1 MQNRINFTGEI
12 MFKNKINTRVR
23 VVFLAVTLIFIL
35 VILKVFYIEVIQ
47 YDKLSNL
54 ASNLWSRNLPI
65 TADRGNIY
73 DRNGKIIA
81 TNITTTSLV
90 FIPNQ
95 ITDKEKVAKDISA
108 ILNADYDDI
117 LAHVSKKTSIERVH
131 PEGRRLDYE
140 TAEKISALN
149 YDGVYL
155 VKESKRHYPYDNLLS
170 HTLGYVGIDN
180 QGLSGLELQYDKYLT
195 GVDGAIKYFSD
206 GKGHRLDLEE
216 VYMAPQSGMNLTL
229 TIDLDLQLAVEKELD
244 NVIDMYDPE
253 DALILA
259 MSPKTGEILA
269 IANRPDFDSN
279 NYQNYSTETIN
290 RNLAIW
296 KTYEPGS
303 TFKIMTL
310 AASLEEKE
318 VNLFEDTYFDSGSI
332 QVENARIKCWKKG
345 GHGAQ
350 TFLNVV
356 ENSCNPGFVI
366 LGQRLGTER
375 LYNYVNRFGFGNK
388 TGVDLNGESTG
399 ILFKLDRMGPV
410 ETATTAFGQGI
421 SVTPIQQVRAV
432 SAAVNGGEL
441 LKPFIVKTVSEP
453 ETNTTIV
460 ENGKTVISKVISE
473 QTSDMVRYA
482 LESVVAN
489 GSGRNAYIENY
500 RVGGKTGTAQKVEN
514 GVYLTGNYIVSF
526 IGFMP
531 TDDPEIV
538 VYVAINNPKGIT
550 QYGGTVSAPIAKN
563 VLTSAIEIL
572 DIEPDL
578 EGMSKEYRWYEDSYV
593 KIPDATGLSKK
604 DAIKLL
610 KEFKIE
616 YSGTGDTVLYM
627 SPEPGYYAKK
637 GGTVKLLLG
646 D

>member
-1 MQNRINFTGEI
+1 
-12 MFKNKINTRVR
+12 MFKNKIYTRVR
-23 VVFLAVTLIFIL
+23 IVFLVVALIFLL
-35 VILKVFYIEVIQ
+35 VIFKVFYIEVIE
-47 YDKLSNL
+47 YDKLSSL
-54 ASNLWSRNLPI
+54 ANSLWSRNLPI
-65 TADRGNIY
+65 TADRGEIY
-73 DRNGKIIA
+73 DRNGKVIA

-95 ITDKEKVAKDISA
+95 ITDKEAVAKDISE
-108 ILNADYDDI
+108 ILGVEYEDI
-117 LAHVSKKTSIERVH
+117 LAHASKKTSIERVH
-131 PEGRRLDYE
+131 PEGRQLSYE
-140 TAEKISALN
+140 IAEQIDNLN

-155 VKESKRHYPYDNLLS
+155 VKESKRYYPYENLLS

-180 QGLSGLELQYDKYLT
+180 QGLSGLELNYDEYLT

-216 VYMAPQSGMNLTL
+216 VYVAPQSGMNLTL

-244 NVIDMYDPE
+244 NVVDMYSPE

-259 MSPKTGEILA
+259 MDPNTGEILA
-269 IANRPDFDSN
+269 IANRPDFDPN
-279 NYQNYSTETIN
+279 NYQDYSVETIN

-303 TFKIMTL
+303 TFKIVTL
-310 AASLEEKE
+310 AAALEENE
-318 VNLFEDTYFDSGSI
+318 VNLFEDTYYDSGSI
-332 QVENARIKCWKKG
+332 KVENANIKCWKSG
-345 GHGAQ
+345 GHGAE
-350 TFLNVV
+350 TFLQVV
-356 ENSCNPGFVI
+356 ENSCNPGFVV

-375 LYNYVNRFGFGNK
+375 LYNYVNKFGFGSK
-388 TGVDLNGESTG
+388 TGIDLNGEGTG
-399 ILFKLDRMGPV
+399 ILFTLERMGPV

-432 SAAVNGGEL
+432 SAAINGGEL
-441 LKPFIVKTVSEP
+441 LKPYIVKTVSEP
-453 ETNTTIV
+453 ETDAVIV
-460 ENGKTVISKVISE
+460 ENTKTVISNVISE
-473 QTSDMVRYA
+473 QTSSMVRYA

-514 GVYLTGNYIVSF
+514 GVYLSGNYILSF

-531 TDDPEIV
+531 ADDPQIV

-550 QYGGTVSAPIAKN
+550 QYGGTVSAPVAKN
-563 VLTSAIEIL
+563 VLTEAIEIF

-593 KIPDATGLSKK
+593 KLTDVTGMSKTDAKKMLS
-604 DAIKLL
+604 D
-610 KEFKIE
+610 FKIE
-616 YSGTGDTVLYM
+616 YSGSGDVVLYM
-627 SPEPGYYAKK
+627 SPEPGYYVKK
-637 GGTVKLLLG
+637 GGTVKLMLK
-646 D
+646 